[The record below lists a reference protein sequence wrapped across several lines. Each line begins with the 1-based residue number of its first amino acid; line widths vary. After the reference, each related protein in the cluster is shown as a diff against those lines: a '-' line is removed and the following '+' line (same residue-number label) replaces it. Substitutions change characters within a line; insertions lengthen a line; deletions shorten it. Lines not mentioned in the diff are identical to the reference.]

1 MNRQEAVAVLREVL
15 EACQDL
21 MDVNFVSLNPSDA
34 KIRKNSDSY
43 ELQIKCVLNSSL
55 ERCLTP
61 ILEKHQLRMKELS
74 GAISIYTPE

>member
-1 MNRQEAVAVLREVL
+1 MNRQEATAVLREVL
-15 EACQDL
+15 EACQNLLDL
-21 MDVNFVSLNPSDA
+21 NYVSLNPSNA
-34 KIRKNSDSY
+34 KIRREPENY

-61 ILEKHQLRMKELS
+61 ILEKHKLKMKELS